1 MSAAQEITELRKGG
15 HLAEA
20 YNKGYELLQANPD
33 DEYLKSAIG
42 WVLYE
47 KVKALVNEAKKHPNS
62 TIKLSEGFR
71 SIFREYAKLNLSRP
85 DLLFSLLLSQAAQ
98 FPDDLIFLPK
108 VMMWAG
114 LDSFRSEDFIVQT
127 ANGSKTYESLVEKV
141 ARTVGKVA
149 RNLTLQDFPDIK
161 EIQTFS
167 IQLIDT
173 AIQKTDLQ
181 KPEFLNHSKGL
192 LLHSI
197 GESTLAQDILIP
209 FVRSKCNDWWTW
221 EALASVV
228 ETNSPKEAIT
238 LYVKACLSCHEEGYS
253 VNALENLSYL
263 AANQQEL
270 PIAKWAA
277 HRAFRIRKQKEY
289 SIPPSLT
296 ELTETPWYDDES
308 VPLISEKALAQLS
321 SGAEMFI
328 QAGLPQ
334 YNGNYIDSF
343 TNKKGKKVA
352 KFGAIIN
359 GESQELTTLMRTV
372 QSDLKL
378 VAGEPVKLTV
388 DAAKER
394 LNITAVNQRQAGT
407 LFDSMRCI
415 SGQFRLHP
423 KGFGFV
429 DKAYVPHE
437 IARQIDDRQ
446 HVSVAVVKKLDK
458 KKNQWGFTAIAIVNG
473 ASH

>member
-1 MSAAQEITELRKGG
+1 MSVAQEITELRKEGY
-15 HLAEA
+15 LIEA
-20 YNKGYELLQANPD
+20 YDKGYELLQTNPD

-47 KVKALVNEAKKHPNS
+47 KVKALVNEAKNHSSS
-62 TIKLSEGFR
+62 TIRLSEVFR
-71 SIFREYAKLNLSRP
+71 STLREYAKLNLSRP
-85 DLLFSLLLSQAAQ
+85 DLLFSLLLSQATQ

-114 LDSFRSEDFIVQT
+114 LDSFRPEDFIVQT
-127 ANGSKTYESLVEKV
+127 VNGGKTYESLVEKV
-141 ARTVGKVA
+141 ARTIGKVA
-149 RNLTLQDFPDIK
+149 RNLTSQDFPDVK
-161 EIQTFS
+161 EIQAFS
-167 IQLIDT
+167 IQLINT

-181 KPEFLNHSKGL
+181 KPEFLKHSKGL
-192 LLHSI
+192 LLHSL
-197 GESTLAQDILIP
+197 GESTLAQDILIS
-209 FVRSKCNDWWTW
+209 FVLSKRNDWWAW

-228 ETNSPKEAIT
+228 ETNSPEEAIP

-263 AANQQEL
+263 AVNQKEL

-289 SIPPSLT
+289 SIPPSLKK
-296 ELTETPWYDDES
+296 LTETPWYDDES
-308 VPLISEKALAQLS
+308 IPSMSKEALAQLS
-321 SGAEMFI
+321 LDAEMFV

-343 TNKKGKKVA
+343 TNKKGQKVV

-359 GESQELTTLMRTV
+359 GESQELTTLISTV

-388 DAAKER
+388 DTAKER
-394 LNITAVNQRQAGT
+394 LNITAVSQRQAGT
-407 LFDSMRCI
+407 LFDSMRCV
-415 SGQFRLHP
+415 SGQFRLNP

-429 DKAYVPHE
+429 DKIYVPHE

-446 HVSVAVVKKLDK
+446 HVSVAVVKRLDK
-458 KKNQWGFTAIAIVNG
+458 IKNRWGLMAIAVVSG
-473 ASH
+473 ASY